1 MPNIDRTRSEAK
13 EAEFEWLDRV
23 DRIDPFFGSK
33 EELTALLESAP
44 TQEHRTWLSEQ
55 IKKNEAFQTQLLG
68 GGE

>member
-1 MPNIDRTRSEAK
+1 MPNNVRTGSEVK
-13 EAEFEWLDRV
+13 ESEFEWLDRV

-44 TQEHRTWLSEQ
+44 TPERRNWLAEQ

-68 GGE
+68 GGA